1 LAGIVVGLTGAQLA
15 IGAVNLILLA
25 PVWMQILHLLA
36 ADAVWI
42 AFVFLSAE
50 LLHPSLSSNRSN
62 NMLATARS

>member
-1 LAGIVVGLTGAQLA
+1 MVVGLTGAQLVL
-15 IGAVNLILLA
+15 GAVNLILLA

-50 LLHPSLSSNRSN
+50 LLHPTVSVIKSNDIPVAALS
-62 NMLATARS
+62 